1 MQSVWKNDTTL
12 EVSFQL
18 TNTGQYDG
26 AEAAQ
31 LYMRHNKASVKT
43 PERQL
48 KAFEKV
54 FLKKGETKTVTMTL
68 SKSDFAILN
77 EDLQWVVEPGTVT
90 LMVGSSSQDIRGEME
105 LRVKN

>member
-1 MQSVWKNDTTL
+1 LLSVWKNDTTI

-26 AEAAQ
+26 AEAVQ
-31 LYMRHNKASVKT
+31 LYMRHENSSEKT

-54 FLKKGETKTVTMTL
+54 FLKKGETKTVTMML

-77 EDLQWVVEPGTVT
+77 ADLRWVVEPGTVT
-90 LMVGSSSQDIRGEME
+90 LMVGSSSQDIRLQTTME
-105 LRVKN
+105 VK